1 MGRCSPPLWG
11 LRCANGSLTEHLG
24 SPEWRIF
31 TVRVIAPPARSD
43 PPAPLVEGCAVD
55 SLHFDTG
62 LRGKDCGPISML
74 GARPRRCRALG
85 EAILCRGRS
94 GAGLWGKLAGSG
106 GILTGLRG
114 NSYRAS
120 GEICADISLQIKG
133 FCENRLAPCLKS
145 VKGYVVVLVNNRGG
159 IWQEGRMTG
168 LTW

>member
-31 TVRVIAPPARSD
+31 TVWVIAPPLRFD
-43 PPAPLVEGCAVD
+43 PPAPLVEGCSVG

-74 GARPRRCRALG
+74 GARPRRCRASG
-85 EAILCRGRS
+85 EAIPCRGRS
-94 GAGLWGKLAGSG
+94 GA
-106 GILTGLRG
+106 GLRG

-133 FCENRLAPCLKS
+133 FCENRFAPCLKS

-159 IWQEGRMTG
+159 IWQEGRMTE